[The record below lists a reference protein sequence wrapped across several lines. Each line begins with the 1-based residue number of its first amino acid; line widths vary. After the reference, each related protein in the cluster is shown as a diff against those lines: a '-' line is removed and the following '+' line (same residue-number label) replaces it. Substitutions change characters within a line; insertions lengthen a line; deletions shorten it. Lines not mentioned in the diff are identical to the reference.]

1 MSDVVYAL
9 AMILLAG
16 VFLASGV
23 LKLAA
28 PAKTRA
34 GLAALRLPSALAR
47 PWFAIAWPVAEIA
60 IAVLLVVPSPLHL
73 LALIATAA
81 ASAVFLVVVVRALR
95 LPGDVHCHCFG
106 ALDGAPVSASTVA
119 RNGAL
124 LALSLVALS
133 GASHGSLAET
143 VAGLGANAPLF
154 QLGLFLLA
162 VVAVVVLVQALRP
175 APAAAPAPAIPASTE
190 LGRHLLR
197 DLFGVEHDVR
207 RFVGEEQA
215 VLFFVSTT
223 CSACRALAP
232 QIAEWYPQLEE
243 RGIAPWLVAS
253 VPAEEAISAF
263 PVFGARL
270 LHDRYGQLTQ
280 ELGITSL
287 PAAVHIGR
295 DGTPTVSTGPAEG
308 GVAIE
313 ALVDN
318 VLSDAGV
325 RR

>member
-9 AMILLAG
+9 ATILLAG

-28 PAKTRA
+28 PAQARA
-34 GLAALRLPSALAR
+34 GLEALRLPSALAR
-47 PWFAIAWPVAEIA
+47 PWFAVAWPIAEIA

-73 LALIATAA
+73 LTLIAAA
-81 ASAVFLVVVVRALR
+81 GASAVFLAVVVRALR

-106 ALDGAPVSASTVA
+106 ALDSAPVSASTVA
-119 RNGAL
+119 RNAAL
-124 LALSLVALS
+124 LALSLVALT
-133 GASHGSLAET
+133 GASHGSLTSAI
-143 VAGLGANAPLF
+143 AGLGADGPLF
-154 QLGLFLLA
+154 QVGLFLLA
-162 VVAVVVLVQALRP
+162 VGAAVVLIQALRP
-175 APAAAPAPAIPASTE
+175 TPAAAPTAPASTE

-207 RFVGEEQA
+207 RFVGEAQT

-232 QIAEWYPQLEE
+232 QITEWYPQLEE

-270 LHDRYGQLTQ
+270 LHDRYGQLAQ

-325 RR
+325 RG